1 MEALT
6 CLCDALVPSL
16 QASSLHHD
24 LNTDNRHQS
33 SFESLGIGRRN
44 VDDVNAFYK
53 LSASEA
59 GVPPIVA
66 GMLTNVLKRKLMA
79 ISILLWLLSTA
90 IGTFLLGGWVT
101 MSKDFPYIRCY
112 SQLESKQ
119 QEAVLQG
126 WSLSSIPPFRAI
138 FKLFKSI
145 VLWAYYCKIDTNG
158 DNPTWKAI
166 GYCGPDPQVASANLL
181 HSKQIS
187 HNQLGDHVI
196 NAKQAGE
203 CLKSRLSD
211 AGCCMIKDLKGFTA
225 LVSKGSGR
233 AAPNSND
240 IGIECDVVIV
250 GSGSGGGV
258 VAAVLAEKGY
268 KVVVL
273 DKGEYYAPDDIST
286 LEGPSILSLYEKSG
300 ALATEDGGVSLA
312 AARTV
317 GGGST
322 VNWCVCFKTPE
333 NVRNEWVQDFGLQL
347 FASEK
352 YEQAMEAVWKRLS
365 VQEVTNKHNLSNSI
379 LQNGCKRLGLNFGT
393 LARNSSA
400 DHYCG
405 WCSFGCPTGRKQS
418 TPETWLLDAVKT
430 NNTLILSNC
439 EAQQILHS
447 PNLTGKKPRQALG
460 VMATMEDGTRV
471 TRLFV
476 KASATIVACGSL
488 MTPPLLLNSGLENKN
503 IGKNLHLHPGQSVWG
518 IFPEGSG
525 PEGTSYEGGIM
536 TAYSRVSRR
545 DSSSYGALLETL
557 CLHPGIF
564 AAFIPWCSGMDAKQR
579 MLHYSRTVHIC
590 SVTRDKGSG
599 SVRVDRNREPTFDY
613 TLSDYDEETMMI
625 GVDQALRVLVAA
637 GATQIGTHQFDGEC
651 FCVQGAN
658 TADLEAYLARV
669 RQRGAKKLRVT
680 LASAHQLGSCRM
692 GVDPQSSAVDPRGET
707 WEVQGLFLGDGS
719 VMPTSPGVNPMVT
732 IQSIAYCIAD
742 AVAESLKL
750 C

>member
-1 MEALT
+1 
-6 CLCDALVPSL
+6 
-16 QASSLHHD
+16 
-24 LNTDNRHQS
+24 
-33 SFESLGIGRRN
+33 
-44 VDDVNAFYK
+44 
-53 LSASEA
+53 
-59 GVPPIVA
+59 
-66 GMLTNVLKRKLMA
+66 
-79 ISILLWLLSTA
+79 
-90 IGTFLLGGWVT
+90 
-101 MSKDFPYIRCY
+101 
-112 SQLESKQ
+112 
-119 QEAVLQG
+119 
-126 WSLSSIPPFRAI
+126 
-138 FKLFKSI
+138 
-145 VLWAYYCKIDTNG
+145 
-158 DNPTWKAI
+158 
-166 GYCGPDPQVASANLL
+166 
-181 HSKQIS
+181 
-187 HNQLGDHVI
+187 
-196 NAKQAGE
+196 
-203 CLKSRLSD
+203 
-211 AGCCMIKDLKGFTA
+211 MIKDLKGFTA

-312 AARTV
+312 AARTI

-333 NVRNEWVQDFGLQL
+333 NVRNEWAQDFGLQL

-352 YEQAMEAVWKRLS
+352 YEQAMEVVWKRLS

-405 WCSFGCPTGRKQS
+405 WCSFGCPTGQKQS

-439 EAQQILHS
+439 EAKQILHS

-503 IGKNLHLHPGQSVWG
+503 IGKNLHLHPGQAVWG

-564 AAFIPWCSGMDAKQR
+564 AAFIPWCSGKFCA
-579 MLHYSRTVHIC
+579 TAC
-590 SVTRDKGSG
+590 SSPWMFLPCHCSLRPP
-599 SVRVDRNREPTFDY
+599 VDFFPSQYPLYYKLILFTIQYLCQIHLPFF
-613 TLSDYDEETMMI
+613 
-625 GVDQALRVLVAA
+625 GVLYLKTAA
-637 GATQIGTHQFDGEC
+637 I
-651 FCVQGAN
+651 
-658 TADLEAYLARV
+658 L
-669 RQRGAKKLRVT
+669 
-680 LASAHQLGSCRM
+680 HQLCHMATTIRM
-692 GVDPQSSAVDPRGET
+692 YAI
-707 WEVQGLFLGDGS
+707 
-719 VMPTSPGVNPMVT
+719 MHTSYDN
-732 IQSIAYCIAD
+732 QCHS
-742 AVAESLKL
+742 
-750 C
+750 